1 MNMLW
6 KGKRIMANKYEAKKI
21 QDKKLREEEILIGE
35 MLADSVEFAKF
46 LDQILQR
53 TAEYMI
59 EYKQSKDYLMKDF
72 NTFN

>member
-1 MNMLW
+1 
-6 KGKRIMANKYEAKKI
+6 MANKYEAKKI
-21 QDKKLREEEILIGE
+21 QDKKLREEEIFLGE
-35 MLADSVEFAKF
+35 MLADSVKFAKF

-59 EYKQSKDYLMKDF
+59 EYKQSKEYLMKDF

>member
-1 MNMLW
+1 MLW

-35 MLADSVEFAKF
+35 MLADSVRFAKF
-46 LDQILQR
+46 LDKILQR

-59 EYKQSKDYLMKDF
+59 EYKQSKEYLMKDF

>member
-1 MNMLW
+1 MLW

-21 QDKKLREEEILIGE
+21 QDKKLREEEIFLGE
-35 MLADSVEFAKF
+35 MLADSVKFAKF

-59 EYKQSKDYLMKDF
+59 EYKQSKEYLMKDF

>member
-1 MNMLW
+1 
-6 KGKRIMANKYEAKKI
+6 MANKYEAKKI

>member
-1 MNMLW
+1 MLW